1 MTPAMLIAVGIGLH
15 NLGEGLA
22 IGAVYR
28 TGVAALGAFLVIG
41 FIVQNLTEGL
51 GMWFRW

>member
-1 MTPAMLIAVGIGLH
+1 MTLAMLIAVGIGLH